1 MCVCS
6 PPSLQSPPPSL
17 DFVSGKFF
25 CSFWSHVEH
34 VINAPT
40 PVINSVME
48 NLLIV
53 LVRNRLLLLV
63 AVVVA
68 VAVVVVVVVVWWCFF
83 RLPCGSDVSILERTI
98 FFVVLPTKLKRTMTM
113 NARNVDRN
121 FLHEHQKK
129 NDQLRPLSS
138 SSFLLLFSPIFPR
151 EGICVGGRRKP
162 VEKRT
167 ARRKR
172 TRTSRGRGKK
182 RKNNQKKATISR
194 GGGGAVRAGQYC
206 RCRFLRLLQAVNGM
220 APSYPPIRSHLT
232 GLPEEQLT
240 FWRAALLFFHFFY
253 TPIIFFLS

>member
-1 MCVCS
+1 MMFFSAAVWKRRFYIGAN
-6 PPSLQSPPPSL
+6 
-17 DFVSGKFF
+17 DFF
-25 CSFWSHVEH
+25 CCPSNETQADNDNEREECWPKFSSR
-34 VINAPT
+34 T
-40 PVINSVME
+40 P
-48 NLLIV
+48 
-53 LVRNRLLLLV
+53 
-63 AVVVA
+63 
-68 VAVVVVVVVVWWCFF
+68 
-83 RLPCGSDVSILERTI
+83 
-98 FFVVLPTKLKRTMTM
+98 
-113 NARNVDRN
+113 
-121 FLHEHQKK
+121 KK